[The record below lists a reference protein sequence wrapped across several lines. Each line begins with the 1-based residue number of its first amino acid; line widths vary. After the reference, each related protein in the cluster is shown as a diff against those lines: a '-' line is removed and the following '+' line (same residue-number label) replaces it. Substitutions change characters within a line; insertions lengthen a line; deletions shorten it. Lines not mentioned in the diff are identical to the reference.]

1 MITKLYPN
9 QYSHAGRAIDEAL
22 GKLDIGYIDLMLLH
36 HPGTNEVT
44 AYREIEKA
52 VEAGKVRSAG
62 ISCVVFRI
70 ASLTKGVKKGRIHLK
85 R

>member
-44 AYREIEKA
+44 AYREIEK
-52 VEAGKVRSAG
+52 R
-62 ISCVVFRI
+62 
-70 ASLTKGVKKGRIHLK
+70 
-85 R
+85 